1 MDVLGSGQSSC
12 PITETLRPLCKYF
25 TIKTGETQNCYS
37 EIKMV
42 LHKRRPELQE
52 VSVLDKC
59 DVILVFSPDTD
70 AALNVLPVSK
80 PAILF
85 VLHQPCDHNK
95 NLHGSNTHVSRE
107 DTLRVDCLL
116 NDKTGLQKCNQN
128 DEALCR
134 VADWLIPE
142 RSRRQKCKVME
153 EDSSLYPPQEEAK
166 KIFTPFG
173 KTLPIHKDFVRN
185 LCKHIAGLEEV
196 STLEECDFVLGLGS
210 IFCTGTSNRETLRKL
225 KMIPD
230 TKPAVLVVLH
240 HTSNTNTRVPDSSTF
255 VTRKNTL
262 TMNFVYQDDQILPQC
277 PQNDESLRIIADWL
291 IPEDKKESSSPVK
304 YVPQKEPEPVKTYTA
319 FVWNTPGF
327 HLDFMRILKLRAGLR
342 EVSTVEECDVILTFC
357 RLVSDAA
364 TDIKEAL
371 RKLSDLSA
379 TKPVLLVVLHQTFD
393 ITGTVA
399 DSSKFVTR
407 ENTLTVDFLFHEQ
420 TGLLHC
426 TKNNETLRNVSKWI
440 KNMANWSASLPKAL
454 TNFRKKMVTCKV
466 SANTDSCTTSEK
478 RQSPLH
484 KYFRVMLG
492 KTLNCNEEIKINL
505 HRQRMELQEVSTLED
520 CDVIL
525 VFCPVLPPLGI
536 YIEAVLRILFGLSVS
551 KPAVLMA
558 LHHTS
563 DMNKIIPDIS
573 RIVTRENTFTVD
585 LLFQEDRGL
594 LECTRN
600 DEALCR
606 VADWLIPEENCGL

>member
-1 MDVLGSGQSSC
+1 MDAVGSGQSSC

-25 TIKTGETQNCYS
+25 TIKTGETLNCYS
-37 EIKMV
+37 EIKTV

-95 NLHGSNTHVSRE
+95 NLHGSNTHVPRE
-107 DTLRVDCLL
+107 DTFRVDCLL
-116 NDKTGLQKCNQN
+116 NDKTGLQKCDQN

-142 RSRRQKCKVME
+142 RSRRQKCKAVE

-166 KIFTPFG
+166 KMFTYFG
-173 KTLPIHKDFVRN
+173 KTLPLHKDFVRN

-210 IFCTGTSNRETLRKL
+210 VSRTGTPNREALRKL

-240 HTSNTNTRVPDSSTF
+240 HMSNTNTRVPDSSTF
-255 VTRKNTL
+255 VTRKNTRIV
-262 TMNFVYQDDQILPQC
+262 NCVYQDDQKLPQC
-277 PQNDESLRIIADWL
+277 PQNDESLRIISDWL

-371 RKLSDLSA
+371 QKLSDLSA

-399 DSSKFVTR
+399 DSSKYVTR
-407 ENTLTVDFLFHEQ
+407 ENTIE
-420 TGLLHC
+420 
-426 TKNNETLRNVSKWI
+426 NNETLRNVSKWI

-454 TNFRKKMVTCKV
+454 TNFRKKMVTYK
-466 SANTDSCTTSEK
+466 DSCTTSEK

-492 KTLNCNEEIKINL
+492 KTLNCNAEIKINL

-563 DMNKIIPDIS
+563 DMNKILPDIS